1 MAMPISVMYDSK
13 ALLPKSAASA
23 SAISDSRLEISCFK
37 LFSEL
42 MRAAVGSVAPV
53 LKKSLSLDIAVCIML
68 NSLKFDLFALFR
80 FVYYSIFAAHSVS
93 LQCFSRHGIM
103 PYNREQMFPRLYRR
117 RVPSKPSAAIQS
129 TAEVRSL
136 VELRGCAPY

>member
-1 MAMPISVMYDSK
+1 MYDSK

-23 SAISDSRLEISCFK
+23 SDISDSRLKISCFK

-68 NSLKFDLFALFR
+68 NSLKFNLFALFR

-103 PYNREQMFPRLYRR
+103 PYNREQMSPASIGGGFRL
-117 RVPSKPSAAIQS
+117 
-129 TAEVRSL
+129 SL
-136 VELRGCAPY
+136 QR